1 MRVLVTGG
9 SSGIG
14 AATAAEVAARGWEP
28 VVADIAPPP
37 DGLLLDVTDEQSWES
52 AVAAAWPLD
61 GLVNCAGTR
70 TRSPLHEMSLDVFEE
85 ALAIHVRGC
94 FLGLRTLVRGWLR
107 DDVPGRV
114 VNVSSVVA
122 THAVAGQA
130 HYVAAKGAI
139 DALTRATAVE
149 YAPRGLRVN
158 AVAPGTVDTPMTRD
172 RIQDADAA
180 ASWLARIPQA
190 RAGRPQE
197 VAGAIA
203 FLLSDDATYCN
214 GVVLAVDGG
223 WTAQ

>member
-37 DGLLLDVTDEQSWES
+37 DGMHLDVTDEQSWES
-52 AVAAAWPLD
+52 AVAVAWPLD

-70 TRSPLHEMSLDVFEE
+70 TRSPLHEMSLEMFEE

-94 FLGLRTLVRGWLR
+94 FLGLRTLVRAWLR
-107 DDVPGRV
+107 DHVPGRV

-139 DALTRATAVE
+139 DALTRAAAVE

-172 RIQDADAA
+172 RIAD

-190 RAGRPQE
+190 RVGRPQE
-197 VAGAIA
+197 VASAIA

-214 GVVLAVDGG
+214 GAVLAVDGG